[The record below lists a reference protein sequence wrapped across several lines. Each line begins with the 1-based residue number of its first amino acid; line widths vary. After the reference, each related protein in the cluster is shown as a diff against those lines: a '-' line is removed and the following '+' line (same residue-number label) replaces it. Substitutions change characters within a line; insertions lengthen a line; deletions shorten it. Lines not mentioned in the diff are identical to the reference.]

1 MKLTTENIQ
10 FIDNYLKNS
19 EVIYYDIRME
29 MLDHVATAVEQKMEA
44 ENLDFYEAFK
54 SYMVVNKKGLM
65 KQNERTLKHDFKA
78 IFPFLK
84 FNISLNSLL
93 TFTLLGLLFYFLLQ
107 EFETITISKFL
118 VNFIFIGMG
127 LFYLKQTIFY
137 FYRGKKRFHYLEKN
151 SVILFVLYQ
160 PILMLNSLFLLDDKS
175 KPPIIVALILFL
187 FSGLFINFVFYD
199 IVKQRQISKSKL
211 VDLK

>member
-1 MKLTTENIQ
+1 MSLSSENIK

-29 MLDHVATAVEQKMEA
+29 MLDHVATAVEQKMQV
-44 ENLDFYEAFK
+44 ENLDFYDAFK
-54 SYMVVNKKGLM
+54 SYMVLNKKGLM
-65 KQNERTLKHDFKA
+65 KQNERTLKLDFKA

-211 VDLK
+211 FDLK

>member
-1 MKLTTENIQ
+1 MKLTPQNVK

-44 ENLDFYEAFK
+44 ENLEFYDAFK
-54 SYMVVNKKGLM
+54 SYMVVNKESLM
-65 KQNERTLKHDFKA
+65 LQNEKTLKHDFKA

-84 FNISLNSLL
+84 FNLNLNSLL
-93 TFTLLGLLFYFLLQ
+93 IFILLGLLFYFLLQ

-127 LFYLKQTIFY
+127 LFYLKQMIFY

-160 PILMLNSLFLLDDKS
+160 PILMLNSLFLLDGKS
-175 KPPIIVALILFL
+175 KPSIIVAVTLLL

-199 IVKQRQISKSKL
+199 IVKQRQISRSKL
-211 VDLK
+211 FDLK